1 MCAQPASNGTCVL
14 VGDDEAFLAEAT
26 ALAQRELG
34 CKVFQGH
41 KKYVMSSHTQ
51 WKFNALPLETRC
63 TATLNLFTDLEMLAH
78 TDYFVGALLAPFL
91 SMAIPV
97 YMFQCPSCL
106 LQLLAQL
113 ITHCCHKSHCPR
125 CAIL

>member
-1 MCAQPASNGTCVL
+1 MCAQPVSNGTCVL

-26 ALAQRELG
+26 ALAERELG

-78 TDYFVGALLAPFL
+78 TDYFVGAYLAPLL
-91 SMAIPV
+91 SMAVPV
-97 YMFQCPSCL
+97 SYVPVPQFCTPAARAAGIWVNAL
-106 LQLLAQL
+106 L
-113 ITHCCHKSHCPR
+113 S
-125 CAIL
+125 